1 MSTSLN
7 SAFLKFADLFSP
19 NNMYLI
25 SQDCETLALGQAHRR
40 GSAQTYQQFGSLG
53 PFFLRSP
60 KQWDPKQ

>member
-1 MSTSLN
+1 
-7 SAFLKFADLFSP
+7 
-19 NNMYLI
+19 MYLI